1 MGAFFSGGGGAAQKH
16 SAAFDAW
23 LYGTCR
29 NPSSAERNEGL
40 ANWKQAPSAAY
51 CHPREEHLIPL
62 LVVAGAASDGTAG
75 DRCFNEPN
83 FMGGVTVSSYRF
95 D

>member
-1 MGAFFSGGGGAAQKH
+1 MGAFFGGGGDAPQH
-16 SAAFDAW
+16 SMAFEEW
-23 LYGTCR
+23 LHDTCGKS
-29 NPSSAERNEGL
+29 SSAEREEAL

-62 LVVAGAASDGTAG
+62 LVTAAAGTDGVAGV
-75 DRCFNEPN
+75 RCWHEST
-83 FMGGVTVSSYRF
+83 FMGGVSISSYRF